1 MYVISVIR
9 SVVVYPDSQD
19 TADLI
24 PLLNLI
30 PTTFQLQYFH
40 LISLSSC
47 WSSRGLVDKDVRLAK
62 KFRVQISQ
70 RSLAVLG
77 KASNPKN
84 VFALYQK
91 VAEKVVSIVPDFC
104 STLKKRRSDIGFSAR
119 INKNVGE
126 LFLCLAVVSKKL
138 QACNLLV

>member
-24 PLLNLI
+24 LLLNLM
-30 PTTFQLQYFH
+30 PTTFQLQHFH
-40 LISLSSC
+40 LISLSSI
-47 WSSRGLVDKDVRLAK
+47 WRSRGLVDKDARLAK

-91 VAEKVVSIVPDFC
+91 VAEKVVSIVRDF
-104 STLKKRRSDIGFSAR
+104 SSNPKREE
-119 INKNVGE
+119 VT
-126 LFLCLAVVSKKL
+126 
-138 QACNLLV
+138 